1 MPIIKSA
8 IKRMRQT
15 AKRRARNVTTKRNLK
30 GAVKAFLAKPDAKN
44 LSAAQSEIDTMVKK
58 NLLPKNTAARR
69 KAQLSR
75 VAKDAGVKVGTSTKK
90 TAAKPAAKPA
100 AKKPAAKAATK
111 PAAAKKA
118 TVKKAPAKKP
128 AAKK

>member
-1 MPIIKSA
+1 
-8 IKRMRQT
+8 MRQT

-30 GAVKAFLAKPDAKN
+30 GAMKAFLASPDAKN

-75 VAKDAGVKVGTSTKK
+75 VAKEAGVKTTGTAKK
-90 TAAKPAAKPA
+90 TTPKAAAKSVAKAPAKKPV
-100 AKKPAAKAATK
+100 AKKPAAKST
-111 PAAAKKA
+111 
-118 TVKKAPAKKP
+118 TAKKP
-128 AAKK
+128 ATKKTTPKK

>member
-30 GAVKAFLAKPDAKN
+30 GAVKAFLASPDAKN
-44 LSAAQSEIDTMVKK
+44 LSAAQSELDTMVKK

-75 VAKDAGVKVGTSTKK
+75 VAKEAGVKTGAATKK
-90 TAAKPAAKPA
+90 ATAKPA
-100 AKKPAAKAATK
+100 AKKPAAKPATK
-111 PAAAKKA
+111 AAAKPAAKKA
-118 TVKKAPAKKP
+118 PVKKAPAKKP